1 MIIWLTKSDITKFGN
16 FDHSGVEY
24 VDVDRIS
31 GSAILLIQ
39 NSDDVHTNF
48 SRTICDSEE
57 AKNKKLHDRC
67 QVNSISASTVQW

>member
-16 FDHSGVEY
+16 FDHAGVKY

-31 GSAILLIQ
+31 GRAILLIQ

-57 AKNKKLHDRC
+57 AKKED
-67 QVNSISASTVQW
+67 ITW